1 MPRLFITSREIQLI
15 NDWTKELYKDVVG
28 QQIFYYA
35 ISTNKTRVHD
45 VYDEA
50 IQKFFE
56 KPIALPVLAGQ
67 PNWSNTGNGFGV
79 EQTATLE
86 LFIQARDLL
95 DKKLSL
101 AEGDFFTYGDA
112 TFEVVSYLP
121 MNNIFGQEEYEVSYK
136 IIGNLARPGQ
146 FDPSLLKRPSKD
158 SNGPYGENGEQV
170 EFIQQRGLKENED
183 GPTGDTRQLRERLGD
198 DMVPV
203 ALGDEPAR
211 VELDEDGKASSF
223 QDDQKPSDSFYG

>member
-1 MPRLFITSREIQLI
+1 MPRLFITPREIHLI

-56 KPIALPVLAGQ
+56 KPITLPVLAGQ
-67 PNWSNTGNGFGV
+67 PEWSNASNAFGV
-79 EQTATLE
+79 EQTATIE
-86 LFIQARDLL
+86 LFIQARDLI

-101 AEGDFFTYGDA
+101 SEGDFFTYGDA

-121 MNNIFGQEEYEVSYK
+121 MNNIFGHEEYEVSYK

-146 FDPSLLKRPSKD
+146 FDPILLRKPTKD
-158 SNGPYGENGEQV
+158 GGKPFGENGEQT
-170 EFIQQRGLKENED
+170 EFVQQRGLAED
-183 GPTGDTRQLRERLGD
+183 SSGPTGDVRQLRERLGD
-198 DMVPV
+198 EMVPT
-203 ALGDEPAR
+203 ALGDEPAK
-211 VELDEDGKASSF
+211 VEENEDGKASSF
-223 QDDQKPSDSFYG
+223 QQDLKPSTSFYS